1 MEYKEKTFNLAKQ
14 LLLSIHFDPNLD
26 LLLSCDASEYGIS
39 AVLEH
44 CLLDGAECPIGFVS
58 RRLSKAE
65 CSSSQIEK
73 EICLVVFGINDF
85 THTALFASS
94 SDYSSNSLTTLPS
107 TVNRRLSKS
116 VR

>member
-1 MEYKEKTFNLAKQ
+1 MEYKEKTFNLAK
-14 LLLSIHFDPNLD
+14 LLLSIHFDPP

-58 RRLSKAE
+58 RGLSKAE

-73 EICLVVFGINDF
+73 EICLVVFGILYSPVHLITDQSINYV
-85 THTALFASS
+85 TKHTE
-94 SDYSSNSLTTLPS
+94 TQ
-107 TVNRRLSKS
+107 
-116 VR
+116 